1 MSHAQTNVYDNVLL
15 VSPNHSTFATALQ
28 QTGLEVM
35 LQDVTGTYTVFAP
48 DNNAFINLSL
58 KLGITVN
65 DVLNLPELPDIL
77 EYHIANSV
85 LQTTN
90 LANGLLLNVVNPTNT
105 VKVSTTSLGT
115 FFVNHATINNPDL
128 LSDNGVV
135 HSIDEIIFPEI
146 TVFD

>member
-1 MSHAQTNVYDNVLL
+1 MKVHFLTKLVTRIIIVFSFINTIVLSHAQTNVYDNVLL

-77 EYHIANSV
+77 EYHRSSNY
-85 LQTTN
+85 
-90 LANGLLLNVVNPTNT
+90 
-105 VKVSTTSLGT
+105 
-115 FFVNHATINNPDL
+115 
-128 LSDNGVV
+128 
-135 HSIDEIIFPEI
+135 
-146 TVFD
+146 